1 MNEVAPPN
9 ATQLSSIIRERI
21 DAYEQLV
28 SGGEFPNLR
37 DLVDPTEK
45 GFQAVILRELIKVD
59 LERRWRVG
67 QPKKLED
74 YCREYPDVTDATGI
88 PPLDLIQAEYRVRC
102 RYGDAPSHDEFARR
116 FEIDRA
122 KLMDVL
128 ITIDRQRQEEP
139 ARIDSVSDDPTGTND
154 SSNDCADTIPFSPAV
169 GQRSKSAIQASK
181 EVPSTVGRYRVEGK
195 VGSGAFGSV
204 YRCRDDELQRD
215 VAVKL
220 PFGRHATAAV
230 RAEQIMHE
238 SRAAARLRHPAIVA
252 VLDTVH
258 CDDGRIA
265 IVSEF
270 VVGKSL
276 RQHLVS
282 HEYTRDEAV
291 VWVAE
296 LADALYHAHQH
307 QVVHRDVKPE
317 NILIDADRHPRLTD
331 FGLAKMDDQFV
342 HNDKGKS
349 VGTLGYMSP
358 EQAAGNSHWASPQSD
373 IYSLGVVL
381 YELLCGN
388 VPFRSSNISELRE
401 QILSRAPTSPRAVD
415 ASISPGLEAICV
427 TAMSKT
433 PTARFGSAA
442 DMAHSL
448 RNLRPSKRRQAMFAV
463 SVVVGILLL
472 AIGIGGLAAITN
484 RAKPSADNASNAGPK
499 GTGTHTSSVATNSGP
514 YLEILFQRAADKVGY
529 RRLEATDL
537 PLSKG
542 DKLQLHAVLPTP
554 SYAYLYWYDENGKP
568 KRLWPAEP
576 AHVERVSEIW
586 NPPTSDT
593 GWQTW
598 HVIGGA
604 AATEMALLAVSDAPI
619 APADL
624 QQFETAHCRLQSD
637 SSAPEKLIAVVYPA
651 TAKEAASRNINET
664 TVTLKEP
671 LQTEFENEMRR
682 RFRAYFAL
690 GFPHN

>member
-1 MNEVAPPN
+1 
-9 ATQLSSIIRERI
+9 
-21 DAYEQLV
+21 
-28 SGGEFPNLR
+28 
-37 DLVDPTEK
+37 
-45 GFQAVILRELIKVD
+45 
-59 LERRWRVG
+59 
-67 QPKKLED
+67 
-74 YCREYPDVTDATGI
+74 
-88 PPLDLIQAEYRVRC
+88 
-102 RYGDAPSHDEFARR
+102 
-116 FEIDRA
+116 
-122 KLMDVL
+122 
-128 ITIDRQRQEEP
+128 
-139 ARIDSVSDDPTGTND
+139 
-154 SSNDCADTIPFSPAV
+154 
-169 GQRSKSAIQASK
+169 
-181 EVPSTVGRYRVEGK
+181 
-195 VGSGAFGSV
+195 
-204 YRCRDDELQRD
+204 
-215 VAVKL
+215 
-220 PFGRHATAAV
+220 
-230 RAEQIMHE
+230 MHE
-238 SRAAARLRHPAIVA
+238 SRAAARLRHPGIVA

-258 CDDGRIA
+258 CEDGRIA

-296 LADALYHAHQH
+296 LADALYHAHRH

-342 HNDKGKS
+342 HHDKGKI
-349 VGTLGYMSP
+349 VGTWGYMSP

-388 VPFRSSNISELRE
+388 IPFRSSKVSELRE
-401 QILSRAPTSPRAVD
+401 QILSREPTSPRAVD
-415 ASISPGLEAICV
+415 ASISPALEAICL
-427 TAMSKT
+427 TAMSKA
-433 PTARFGSAA
+433 PTARFSSAA

-448 RNLRPSKRRQAMFAV
+448 RNLRPSKRRRALFVVAA
-463 SVVVGILLL
+463 VVGILLV

-484 RAKPSADNASNAGPK
+484 RAKPPADKGSNVGPI
-499 GTGTHTSSVATNSGP
+499 GTGMPAPSVAADRGP
-514 YLEILFQRAADKVGY
+514 YLEIHFQRAADKVGY
-529 RRLEATDL
+529 RRLEAADL
-537 PLSKG
+537 PLGKG
-542 DKLQLHAVLPTP
+542 DKVQLHAVLPTP

-586 NPPTSDT
+586 DPPTSDT
-593 GWQTW
+593 GWQEW

-604 AATEMALLAVSDAPI
+604 AATEMALLAISAAPI

-624 QQFETAHCRLQSD
+624 QQFETTHCRLRSD

-651 TAKEAASRNINET
+651 TATEAGAHNIDET

-671 LQTEFENEMRR
+671 LQTDFETEMRR